1 MSFKQ
6 FLTTSAALAFAAT
19 TAFADEDQQMN
30 EAGISVDGYI
40 GIEYE
45 NGRYG
50 DFYTFEDTSIIGNVL
65 LSYKTNDWTIG
76 IGKELD
82 EDLENNE
89 TFSRDAYFLI
99 SNGQL
104 TLTYGRTYDA
114 GNLFADDF
122 STMSDLST
130 ITDVARLDWELASN
144 HHLAVSYDL
153 DDDDK
158 DLKFGYQGELK
169 NIGAI
174 PKLILVGALMFEGD
188 DSWRSDE
195 GAFAVTAE
203 FDKFALQVAYHSEDP
218 FRSDDDNP
226 DEDYLIGLY
235 RWVSDNMMIGGTI
248 ELDEDLNR
256 QKDYGLFVNY
266 NMNNGSQ
273 YRFEYTRE
281 FDTTELEIGLII
293 PFGKQPAAGPRQW
306 AREFQPYFT
315 DF

>member
-6 FLTTSAALAFAAT
+6 FLTTSAALAFAST

-45 NGRYG
+45 NDDD
-50 DFYTFEDTSIIGNVL
+50 DFEQTSIIGNVL

-82 EDLENNE
+82 ENLEDNE

-99 SNGQL
+99 NNGQL

-130 ITDVARLDWELASN
+130 ITDVARLDWELTSN

-174 PKLILVGALMFEGD
+174 PKLILVGALMFEG
-188 DSWRSDE
+188 E
-195 GAFAVTAE
+195 
-203 FDKFALQVAYHSEDP
+203 
-218 FRSDDDNP
+218 
-226 DEDYLIGLY
+226 
-235 RWVSDNMMIGGTI
+235 
-248 ELDEDLNR
+248 
-256 QKDYGLFVNY
+256 
-266 NMNNGSQ
+266 
-273 YRFEYTRE
+273 
-281 FDTTELEIGLII
+281 
-293 PFGKQPAAGPRQW
+293 
-306 AREFQPYFT
+306 
-315 DF
+315 

>member
-6 FLTTSAALAFAAT
+6 FLTTSAALAFAST

-45 NGRYG
+45 NDDD
-50 DFYTFEDTSIIGNVL
+50 DFEQTSIIGNVL

-82 EDLENNE
+82 EDLEYNE
-89 TFSRDAYFLI
+89 TFNRDAYFLI

-130 ITDVARLDWELASN
+130 ITDVVRLDWELASN

-153 DDDDK
+153 DDDK

-174 PKLILVGALMFEGD
+174 PKLILVGALMFEGE
-188 DSWRSDE
+188 DSWRSEE

-203 FDKFALQVAYHSEDP
+203 FNKLALQVAYHSEDP
-218 FRSDDDNP
+218 FRSYDEDP

-281 FDTTELEIGLII
+281 SFSTQLEIGLII
-293 PFGKQPAAGPRQW
+293 PFGKQPSAGPRQW